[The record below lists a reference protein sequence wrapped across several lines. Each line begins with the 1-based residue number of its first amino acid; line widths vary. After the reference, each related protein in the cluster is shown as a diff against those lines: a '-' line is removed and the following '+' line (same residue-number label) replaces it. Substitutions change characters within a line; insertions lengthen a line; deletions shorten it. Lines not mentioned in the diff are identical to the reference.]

1 MRSAEVATEAG
12 VNVQT
17 LRYYERRGL
26 LASPARRPSGYRDYR
41 PEAVRI
47 VRFVKRAQQLGFSLE
62 EIETLLDLAAGGP
75 ASCEA
80 AKALAAEKISALD
93 QRIATLAAMR
103 ESLRRLVT
111 TCEHPPRRRECPLQ
125 AAFADDAVADG
136 RAANGE

>member
-26 LASPARRPSGYRDYR
+26 LAAPERLPSGYRDYR
-41 PEAVRI
+41 PETVRT

-62 EIETLLDLAAGGP
+62 EIETLLGLAAGGP
-75 ASCEA
+75 ASCDA
-80 AKALAAEKISALD
+80 AQAVASEKIAALD
-93 QRIATLAAMR
+93 EKIADLAAMR

-111 TCEHPPRRRECPLQ
+111 TCERPRHRRECPLLT
-125 AAFADDAVADG
+125 AIADDAAAGRGSPDG
-136 RAANGE
+136 E

>member
-26 LASPARRPSGYRDYR
+26 LAAPARLPSGYRNYR
-41 PEAVRI
+41 PETVRI
-47 VRFVKRAQQLGFSLE
+47 VRFVKQAQQLGFSLE
-62 EIETLLDLAAGGP
+62 EIETLLGLAAGGP

-80 AKALAAEKISALD
+80 AEALASEKIAALD
-93 QRIATLAAMR
+93 ERIATLAAMR

-111 TCEHPPRRRECPLQ
+111 TCERPPHRRECPLLT
-125 AAFADDAVADG
+125 AFADGAVADG
-136 RAANGE
+136 GAADGE